1 MDQTIIQ
8 AGLASA
14 ETAINKALQFDP
26 ATAAKLQALSPKV
39 LALYF
44 ESPSLCVY
52 LRFSNGI
59 ELLSHFEGQPDA
71 SLKGPVSAF
80 LNLASN
86 QDKQAALMQ
95 SDIQIQGSSQLAL
108 SLADVIGQLE
118 IDFEAM
124 IAELTG
130 PVAAHLIGKNLR
142 SAVSWFKSTGNKLK
156 QDSVEFVRDE
166 LQLAPH
172 KLEGESSFA
181 DIQKIKMDTERLEA
195 RINRLKQS
203 LSK

>member
-1 MDQTIIQ
+1 VDQTIIQ
-8 AGLASA
+8 AGLVSA
-14 ETAINKALQFDP
+14 EAAINKALHFDP

-39 LALYF
+39 LALEF
-44 ESPSLCVY
+44 EKPGFSVY
-52 LRFSNGI
+52 VRFLDGI
-59 ELLSHFEGQPDA
+59 QLMSHFEGQPDA

-108 SLADVIGQLE
+108 SLADVMSHLD

-124 IAELTG
+124 IAELAG
-130 PVAAHLIGKNLR
+130 PVAAHIIGKNFR
-142 SAVSWFKSTGNKLK
+142 SAASWFKNTGRKLK

-166 LQLAPH
+166 LQLTPH
-172 KLEGESSFA
+172 SLEGESRFS

-195 RINRLKQS
+195 RINRLKQ
-203 LSK
+203 LLK